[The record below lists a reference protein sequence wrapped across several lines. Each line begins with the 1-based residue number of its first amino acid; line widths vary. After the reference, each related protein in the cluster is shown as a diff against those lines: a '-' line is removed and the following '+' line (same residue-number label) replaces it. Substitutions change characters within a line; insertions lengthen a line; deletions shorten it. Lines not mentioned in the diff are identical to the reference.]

1 MSLNWSTQ
9 KVEYFKQ
16 NPDELWV
23 KYRKGTPEE
32 YEDVNAETKA
42 LIFGSMAL
50 GLGSITEKNA
60 SEWYARWK
68 MYEKYA
74 GFTLYSVYDKES
86 NKINEVYLTPEVI
99 LKHIGLSMNVSDE
112 TTATWCKRFAKPM
125 YREDERPTIIQ
136 AKAMV
141 IVLKMEFDSLI
152 KDLNKEMETV

>member
-1 MSLNWSTQ
+1 MSLNWSTE
-9 KVEYFKQ
+9 KVQYFKQ

-42 LIFGSMAL
+42 LIFGSMSL

-68 MYEKYA
+68 MYEKYD
-74 GFTLYSVYDKES
+74 GFSLYSMFKEDGTYED
-86 NKINEVYLTPEVI
+86 IYLTPEVI
-99 LKHIGLSMNVSDE
+99 LKHIGLGMNVSDE
-112 TTATWCKRFAKPM
+112 TTTNWCKRFAKPR
-125 YREDERPTIIQ
+125 YKEETDRPTFVQ

-152 KDLNKEMETV
+152 KDLNKEMETA

>member
-9 KVEYFKQ
+9 RVEYFKQ

-23 KYRKGTPEE
+23 KYHKGTPEE

-60 SEWYARWK
+60 SDWYARWK
-68 MYEKYA
+68 MYEKYE
-74 GFTLYSVYDKES
+74 GFTLYSIYREGS
-86 NKINEVYLTPEVI
+86 GYEEVYLTPEVI
-99 LKHIGLSMNVSDE
+99 LKHVGLGMNVSDE
-112 TTATWCKRFAKPM
+112 TTTNWCKRFSKP
-125 YREDERPTIIQ
+125 RHKSDEGRPTFAQ
-136 AKAMV
+136 TKAMV
-141 IVLKMEFDSLI
+141 TVLKMEFDSLI